1 MDAMTMVLIGWI
13 AAHSN
18 LAATKPPRIQFLPKH
33 EMEERYYG
41 AKRRHE
47 FSHLQAF
54 YLPDKTT
61 IYLPNTWR
69 AGNLKDQS
77 VLLHE
82 LVHHLQ
88 RTNNFKTSCPAVW
101 ERQAYELQFDWLRE
115 HRINDPYMFI
125 GTNVLTVAM
134 LGMCSE

>member
-1 MDAMTMVLIGWI
+1 MDAMIMVLIGWI

-18 LAATKPPRIQFLPKH
+18 LAAARPPQIKFVPKH

-41 AKRRHE
+41 AKHRQQ

-54 YLPDKTT
+54 YLPDKMT
-61 IYLPNTWR
+61 IYLPNTWHADDLR
-69 AGNLKDQS
+69 DRS

-88 RTNNFKTSCPAVW
+88 KTNHFKTSCPAVW

-115 HRINDPYMFI
+115 RGIKDPYALI
-125 GTNVLTVAM
+125 NTNALTVAM
-134 LGMCSE
+134 LGMCPE